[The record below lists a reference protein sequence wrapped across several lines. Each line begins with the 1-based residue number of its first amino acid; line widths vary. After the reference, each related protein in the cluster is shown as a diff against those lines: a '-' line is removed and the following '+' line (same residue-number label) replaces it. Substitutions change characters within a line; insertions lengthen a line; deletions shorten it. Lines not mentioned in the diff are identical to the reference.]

1 MNMWWIFG
9 LINVVIVGVLSWFY
23 FSEIKEEDDVW
34 SRQDKIAIGILAVL
48 AFLGGILVFVLFV
61 GLLAYLVIDFIKFV
75 KNKR

>member
-1 MNMWWIFG
+1 MWWIFG

-34 SRQDKIAIGILAVL
+34 SRQDKIAIGILSVL

>member
-1 MNMWWIFG
+1 MWWIFG

-34 SRQDKIAIGILAVL
+34 TRQDKIAIGILALL
-48 AFLGGILVFVLFV
+48 AFLGGVLVFVLFV

>member
-1 MNMWWIFG
+1 MWWIFG